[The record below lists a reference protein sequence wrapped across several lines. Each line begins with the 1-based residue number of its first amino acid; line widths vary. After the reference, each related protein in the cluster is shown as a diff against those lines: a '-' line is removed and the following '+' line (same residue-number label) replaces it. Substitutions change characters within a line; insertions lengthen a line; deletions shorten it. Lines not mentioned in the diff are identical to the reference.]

1 MAESA
6 SISSWV
12 EIRGSGNCCCNLI
25 VSRLTWIWTRGM
37 RRRGNWRGLENVDT
51 RSWEAFESISC
62 TSRHE
67 GQYRLT
73 LAVNCKPFLQLQES
87 RKESWSW
94 PVEGQVYSLACG
106 TGPWCVDREVQLGLS
121 NKKHCKC
128 FDFEL
133 YIKVATYLLIVPS
146 DFPSVEAIS
155 ISMQISGGNLVT
167 KQNVTGIMGATGV
180 PMKQHCLIKEH
191 SICV

>member
-1 MAESA
+1 MAKVKS
-6 SISSWV
+6 V
-12 EIRGSGNCCCNLI
+12 
-25 VSRLTWIWTRGM
+25 
-37 RRRGNWRGLENVDT
+37 
-51 RSWEAFESISC
+51 
-62 TSRHE
+62 
-67 GQYRLT
+67 
-73 LAVNCKPFLQLQES
+73 
-87 RKESWSW
+87 
-94 PVEGQVYSLACG
+94 
-106 TGPWCVDREVQLGLS
+106 
-121 NKKHCKC
+121 KKHCKC

-133 YIKVATYLLIVPS
+133 YIRVATYLLIVPS